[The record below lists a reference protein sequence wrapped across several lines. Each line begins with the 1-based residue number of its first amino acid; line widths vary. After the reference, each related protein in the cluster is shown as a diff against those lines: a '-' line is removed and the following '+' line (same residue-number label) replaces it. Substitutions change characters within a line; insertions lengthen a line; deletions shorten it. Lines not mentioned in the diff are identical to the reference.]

1 MHPRSCD
8 WADDVDVD
16 LAKDTDQWSL
26 FNTGDIL
33 LRFGEAAGL
42 TVSDGGGSK
51 LHAVD
56 HLCGALQGF
65 DTSMAEDIVP
75 IDGGP

>member
-1 MHPRSCD
+1 VSARLAVGAQKPVSLTMHPRSCD
-8 WADDVDVD
+8 QADDVNVD
-16 LAKDTDQWSL
+16 LAKDTDRWSL

-42 TVSDGGGSK
+42 AVSDGGGSE

-56 HLCGALQGF
+56 YLCGAL
-65 DTSMAEDIVP
+65 
-75 IDGGP
+75 